1 MSKTL
6 EALNRHVTALAEA
19 ESPSDVFKIL
29 LEAGALAA
37 PRTAIFLV
45 RQGVITGW
53 ASRGYPPDPAKRF
66 RHLKVERESWL
77 GRVVGGGSSDPVRP
91 GHGEG
96 PPDFEQPPAQEI
108 VAAPLRVSNR
118 TVAVVLAESDE
129 IGPSETAEV
138 LGAIVA
144 VARLRLEL
152 DLALRRMREARSTE
166 EEASGGETSS
176 APPGSRT
183 ASSALESS
191 SATALTPA
199 PEKSSSDDAR
209 RDEARRFAR
218 LVATDIR
225 LYNEE
230 SVMLGRQHG
239 DLGERLAEQLHQGE
253 QTFLRRF
260 PEMGDEGAEL
270 LRDAYVQVLCAGD
283 PDALA
288 SKQKT

>member
-1 MSKTL
+1 MSNTL

-29 LEAGALAA
+29 LEAGSLAA
-37 PRTAIFLV
+37 PRTAVFLV

-53 ASRGYPPDPAKRF
+53 ASRGYPPEASTRL
-66 RHLKVERESWL
+66 RRLKVERDSWL
-77 GRVVGGGSSDPVRP
+77 GHVVGGESSDPVRP

-118 TVAVVLAESDE
+118 TVAVVLAETDE
-129 IGPSETAEV
+129 TGPSETAEV

-152 DLALRRMREARSTE
+152 DLALRRMREAHDTE
-166 EEASGGETSS
+166 EQTPAHQTRSATSAPATSS
-176 APPGSRT
+176 T
-183 ASSALESS
+183 SALAPVPEKR
-191 SATALTPA
+191 TPA
-199 PEKSSSDDAR
+199 GDDPR

-230 SVMLGRQHG
+230 TVMLGRQNG

-260 PEMGDEGAEL
+260 PDMGDEGVEL

-283 PDALA
+283 PEALA
-288 SKQKT
+288 SKQS

>member
-1 MSKTL
+1 M
-6 EALNRHVTALAEA
+6 
-19 ESPSDVFKIL
+19 
-29 LEAGALAA
+29 
-37 PRTAIFLV
+37 
-45 RQGVITGW
+45 
-53 ASRGYPPDPAKRF
+53 
-66 RHLKVERESWL
+66 KVEDDSWL
-77 GRVVGGGSSDPVRP
+77 GRIVRGQSSDPVRP

-96 PPDFEQPPAQEI
+96 PPDFEQPPAHEI

-118 TVAVVLAESDE
+118 TVAVMLAEADE
-129 IGPSETAEV
+129 TGPSETAEV

-152 DLALRRMREARSTE
+152 DLALRRMRDAGSAEEKTSARETP
-166 EEASGGETSS
+166 ATTKPTTGMATVPETSS
-176 APPGSRT
+176 T
-183 ASSALESS
+183 SALEPVPEGR
-191 SATALTPA
+191 TPT
-199 PEKSSSDDAR
+199 SDQTR

-230 SVMLGRQHG
+230 TVMMGRQHG

-260 PEMGDEGAEL
+260 PDMGNEGVEL

-283 PDALA
+283 PDVLA
-288 SKQKT
+288 SRQS